1 MMNSDLWET
10 ANGVLS
16 ILGLFIVMMVLIYLV
31 RNAQRTYDEPIRFIT
46 LSFALIVLGHTL
58 KDGAAYLARCCSVT
72 SPDGLIIAALTFVA
86 LGKLGC
92 IKIWSEPKWGHWP
105 WIIAVGL
112 VGVFLVINGVLG
124 SP

>member
-1 MMNSDLWET
+1 MNADLWET

-31 RNAQRTYDEPIRFIT
+31 RNAHRTYHEPIRFIT
-46 LSFALIVLGHTL
+46 ISFGLIVLGHTL
-58 KDGAAYLARCCSVT
+58 KDSAAYLARCCSVT
-72 SPDGLIIAALTFVA
+72 APDSFIILALTFVA

-112 VGVFLVINGVLG
+112 VAAFLVVNGLI
-124 SP
+124 S